1 MSPGVMEGF
10 LPPAEVGDAI
20 GDAAFAVNCAAIL
33 SASGRRR
40 CGGHDRTRF
49 IRAVLPAKLAR
60 WGLMLTGALAWS
72 LYSYATMAVGAAF
85 NQLFLVYVAPFSAS
99 LWAFMIAIRDIDIT
113 RLARA
118 ASAAATRPGGADA
131 RQRRGDRSDLARP
144 DPGRAARGRSAAA
157 TGWLHDRGDHG
168 DRRSRDRPG
177 RFRGQPAH
185 PAPFAFGYLM
195 AFPLLLLEA
204 MLAPMIT
211 AQTISQIAAGVSL
224 SPGEMIGP
232 VAGFVVLTGVAI

>member
-60 WGLMLTGALAWS
+60 WGLMLTGALAWF

-113 RLARA
+113 RLARELSRLPRRGPAVLMLASGAATAAIWLGPILAAQLVGDQPPRLAGYTTAVTTAIDVAVIAPAAFA
-118 ASAAATRPGGADA
+118 AS
-131 RQRRGDRSDLARP
+131 L
-144 DPGRAARGRSAAA
+144 
-157 TGWLHDRGDHG
+157 LIL
-168 DRRSRDRPG
+168 RRSPSGTSWRSRCSSW
-177 RFRGQPAH
+177 RRC
-185 PAPFAFGYLM
+185 
-195 AFPLLLLEA
+195 
-204 MLAPMIT
+204 
-211 AQTISQIAAGVSL
+211 SRR
-224 SPGEMIGP
+224 
-232 VAGFVVLTGVAI
+232 

>member
-1 MSPGVMEGF
+1 V
-10 LPPAEVGDAI
+10 A
-20 GDAAFAVNCAAIL
+20 
-33 SASGRRR
+33 
-40 CGGHDRTRF
+40 HDRTRF

-113 RLARA
+113 RLARELPRLPRRGPA
-118 ASAAATRPGGADA
+118 VLMLASGAATAAIWLGPILAA
-131 RQRRGDRSDLARP
+131 QLAGDQP
-144 DPGRAARGRSAAA
+144 AA

>member
-60 WGLMLTGALAWS
+60 WGLMLTGALAWF
-72 LYSYATMAVGAAF
+72 LYIYSYATMAVGAAF

-113 RLARA
+113 RLARELSRLPRRGPAVLMLASGAATAAIWLGPILAAQLAGDQSPRLDGYTTAVTTAIDVAVIAPAAFA
-118 ASAAATRPGGADA
+118 AS
-131 RQRRGDRSDLARP
+131 L
-144 DPGRAARGRSAAA
+144 
-157 TGWLHDRGDHG
+157 LIL
-168 DRRSRDRPG
+168 RRSPSGTSWRSRCSSW
-177 RFRGQPAH
+177 RRC
-185 PAPFAFGYLM
+185 
-195 AFPLLLLEA
+195 
-204 MLAPMIT
+204 
-211 AQTISQIAAGVSL
+211 SRR
-224 SPGEMIGP
+224 
-232 VAGFVVLTGVAI
+232 